1 MAHTDY
7 NVPGQT
13 NLATVNTFFLGKPAP
28 IVAERIWD
36 TKAHAQEYID
46 DTVGSAF
53 IGMRLSVIND
63 GDNNGLYYVK
73 GTVNSSTGA
82 FERPYSLVKLKEGDY
97 PFARCINAA
106 GTVAKT
112 AAIEGGE
119 FQLKT
124 GQRVTVYFTLRN
136 TANSPTL
143 NIESTGAKNIFRY
156 NGSAW
161 VQITTGSEKGDLDGY
176 VDFIYDG
183 TQYKMVDSYHH
194 VEQFGINTGSS
205 EEHSIL
211 LKHSDN
217 TTTERHS
224 VVFSGGTNKLATIN
238 TNTGK
243 ITTPG
248 YILSDSGTAIT
259 TKKILVGDGTA
270 VDAPSAT
277 DTYLKATISDGT
289 TTLGWA
295 TVSGGGG
302 GTVTSVIAGT
312 GLSAVNSGGTALTND
327 EITTSGTINLDA
339 AGNNTLGGIKLG
351 YTNTGRNMA
360 LETSSDKAYVNVPIT
375 NTNTT
380 YLAGSNIT
388 ITDITTND
396 FTDWVASGF
405 TDGPDYCDITITN
418 VSTTPNPFS
427 GIVRFKTNSII
438 KGIKRYCFLFGST
451 RASLIDWSNGNSTS
465 MGSKYMWSNT
475 YAFYPNTNYYFKLI
489 GSGNTLFAEF
499 LGTDIKTIAASG
511 GGGSANDTTITLQG
525 GASAASSTWSDSFT
539 TNASTAKTIYVP
551 VMTGA
556 SSSGDGDMGLVP
568 KPLKNNND
576 YTKFLRGDGT
586 WQSVSGGTTD
596 SFKTIAVSG
605 QSSVVA
611 DSSTDTLTLVAGT
624 GMTITTN
631 ASTDTITF
639 ASSGGGGIE
648 GMRAYSVIPANIIQP
663 SPMEFVLRL
672 FDPIVKDYASNDV
685 TVFTDKMKASEGGGF
700 DGHIPVGAMILFYAA
715 YLNSKSLTS
724 GRLVWDTPGMG
735 DYFNYIICNG
745 GSTLYESTDPSY
757 GDEQALNDNTVTL
770 FTFNWAA
777 YGGNGL
783 PDGINDWVSSYAGRS
798 DTYNLNFTSKTVYD
812 ENYDPVNV
820 VGASPTPNIGVTL
833 LGGSANTYITHRYT
847 FHISDIE
854 PGDGIDS
861 LTSIIAELRNGGAA
875 SAYAKLKN
883 DDIFQSKTAF
893 FKNIVV
899 SLDHRSCVTGEG
911 ASIFYGKPS

>member
-1 MAHTDY
+1 MARHTPYYDFD
-7 NVPGQT
+7 GQN
-13 NLATVNTFFLGKPAP
+13 NLQTVNTYVMGIPAP
-28 IVAERIWD
+28 IVADRIWD
-36 TKAHAQEYID
+36 TRANALSYIAD
-46 DTVGSAF
+46 ANGSAF
-53 IGMRLSVIND
+53 PGMRLTVIKD
-63 GDNNGLYYVK
+63 STDDYNGLYYVK
-73 GTVNSSTGA
+73 PTLNGSGNPV
-82 FERPYSLVKLKEGDY
+82 RPYSLVKLKEGDY

-161 VQITTGSEKGDLDGY
+161 MQITTGSEKGDLDGY

-211 LKHSDN
+211 LKYSGN

-351 YTNTGRNMA
+351 YTDTGRNMA

-539 TNASTAKTIYVP
+539 TNASTPKTIYVP

-556 SSSGDGDMGLVP
+556 SSSADGDMGLVP

-586 WQSVSGGTTD
+586 WQTVSGGTTD

-639 ASSGGGGIE
+639 ASSGGGGGSVE
-648 GMRAYSVIPANIIQP
+648 QMRMYYFVDTDENNIYRP
-663 SPMEFVLRL
+663 FEALCNL
-672 FDPIVKDYASNDV
+672 FSKIFNDATSNDIHAYV
-685 TVFTDKMKASEGGGF
+685 DAVIREYPGAYGN
-700 DGHIPVGAMILFYAA
+700 DGHIPLGAVILLYGM
-715 YLNSKSLTS
+715 YLIKINSTT
-724 GRLVWDTPGMG
+724 GRFIYESNGLG
-735 DYFNYIICNG
+735 DYCNYIISDQEIPAMWGDSACTTQDLLTQSNIFLVTANWDGALPTDINEYNAGTAGQNGQYNVSG
-745 GSTLYESTDPSY
+745 GSVNIPSVGGGANSPIWHKY
-757 GDEQALNDNTVTL
+757 
-770 FTFNWAA
+770 TFN
-777 YGGNGL
+777 
-783 PDGINDWVSSYAGRS
+783 
-798 DTYNLNFTSKTVYD
+798 FT
-812 ENYDPVNV
+812 NV
-820 VGASPTPNIGVTL
+820 
-833 LGGSANTYITHRYT
+833 
-847 FHISDIE
+847 
-854 PGDGIDS
+854 
-861 LTSIIAELRNGGAA
+861 
-875 SAYAKLKN
+875 
-883 DDIFQSKTAF
+883 
-893 FKNIVV
+893 
-899 SLDHRSCVTGEG
+899 GEG
-911 ASIFYGKPS
+911 ALYEDSTALSVINDFIDAIKSGDGQQAETIFASYFKDNPDLTFFDNKIGDNSVPGMLVTVHHESSVAYHAYGW